1 MFRSAPATS
10 GILGRPWWMGTLSLL
25 TFTAGLKTL
34 LSSHHEPTYTY
45 LLISHLFVGFIPCA
59 SAGQPWEMAL
69 SISSWFRVAFNFIH
83 FKQQFSLS
91 GLFISMVVCWLTL
104 RSRWRRTERNQMM
117 SPDTVSSLFPD
128 RPIRP
133 LPKRRLRER
142 LSPEAADAIKYPQ
155 LTQGNAPLFHYPPY
169 TLKEES
175 GQLSGGGPLEP
186 TQPAWF
192 DAAARALASQRDK
205 AQSRAG
211 EEAYPGI
218 RSTLVTRSPP
228 EILNRTGR
236 QSGRPEQPRRVEA
249 QPPLSANSSVD
260 GYDSFENTNNK
271 KKRKIPSAGESSI
284 NGSHGLSS
292 DINALGLS
300 SAVLPTVEDATHGID
315 RIYHGS
321 NGYPAPTS
329 YAPGSQGFSG
339 PGRGRLGRSTNGRSP
354 LRALPDGNTSWPGRG
369 AKTGGTHW
377 APGIFTPFFSL
388 IKCLHGPSIRQLIA
402 ASGWTM

>member
-1 MFRSAPATS
+1 
-10 GILGRPWWMGTLSLL
+10 
-25 TFTAGLKTL
+25 
-34 LSSHHEPTYTY
+34 
-45 LLISHLFVGFIPCA
+45 
-59 SAGQPWEMAL
+59 MAL
-69 SISSWFRVAFNFIH
+69 SIPSWFRVTFNFIH
-83 FKQQFSLS
+83 FKQQYSLS
-91 GLFISMVVCWLTL
+91 GLFISMMVCWLTL
-104 RSRWRRTERNQMM
+104 RARWRRTERNQMM

-155 LTQGNAPLFHYPPY
+155 STQGSVPLFQYPPY
-169 TLKEES
+169 TLKEEI
-175 GQLSGGGPLEP
+175 GQLSPGGPPESALPSWLDEAP
-186 TQPAWF
+186 
-192 DAAARALASQRDK
+192 RILAS
-205 AQSRAG
+205 QSRAG

-236 QSGRPEQPRRVEA
+236 QSGRPEQPRQVET
-249 QPPLSANSSVD
+249 QPPLSATSSVD

-292 DINALGLS
+292 EINALGLS
-300 SAVLPTVEDATHGID
+300 STIVPTIEDSSHGIE

-321 NGYPAPTS
+321 NSYQTPTS
-329 YAPGSQGFSG
+329 YAPGNQGFSG
-339 PGRGRLGRSTNGRSP
+339 PGRGRLGRSRNGRSP

-377 APGIFTPFFSL
+377 AAGIFILLFS
-388 IKCLHGPSIRQLIA
+388 SIRFLHEP
-402 ASGWTM
+402 SLRRWVL